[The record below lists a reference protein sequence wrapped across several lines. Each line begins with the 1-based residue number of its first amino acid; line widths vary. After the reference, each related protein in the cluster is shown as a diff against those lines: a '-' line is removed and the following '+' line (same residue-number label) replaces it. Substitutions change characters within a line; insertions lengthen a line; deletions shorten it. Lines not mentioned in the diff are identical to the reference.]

1 MAKHFHYQ
9 KTKQTNQQTN
19 KKTVTL
25 SYVDNFFSG
34 YVVSFLLEA
43 FCDFESKCMPLR
55 EKCPY

>member
-1 MAKHFHYQ
+1 MAKHFYYQ
-9 KTKQTNQQTN
+9 KTKQTN

-34 YVVSFLLEA
+34 YVLIFLLEA
-43 FCDFESKCMPLR
+43 FCDFESKCMPLH

>member
-1 MAKHFHYQ
+1 MAKHFYYQ
-9 KTKQTNQQTN
+9 KTKQTNEQTN

-34 YVVSFLLEA
+34 YVLIFLLEA
-43 FCDFESKCMPLR
+43 FRDFESKCMPLH